1 MKSIS
6 NHSKVNNNSHF
17 RKMHRP
23 QVMGKFEYI
32 VSPFQQ
38 NNYEKLKLSSI
49 KKSES
54 VYSQSFLGRL
64 STDRSV
70 LSLVVH
76 GKCYNKGQK
85 AKKLKKYFE
94 HSMINLSFYN
104 VQGFYPSLSGLT
116 FFGLC
121 SFLLGHFILKKL
133 KQQRFRKIENLFK
146 SFANP
151 LLWKCLIKIQ
161 FKWGLIVKNP

>member
-1 MKSIS
+1 MMMLKDEKHI
-6 NHSKVNNNSHF
+6 HSKVNNNNHF
-17 RKMHRP
+17 RKKHRP

-32 VSPFQQ
+32 VFPFQQ
-38 NNYEKLKLSSI
+38 NNYENLKLYSI
-49 KKSES
+49 EMSEGG
-54 VYSQSFLGRL
+54 YIQFFLGRL

-94 HSMINLSFYN
+94 HSMINLAFYN
-104 VQGFYPSLSGLT
+104 VQGFYPGLSGLT

-133 KQQRFRKIENLFK
+133 KQQIFRRIENLF
-146 SFANP
+146 
-151 LLWKCLIKIQ
+151 
-161 FKWGLIVKNP
+161 